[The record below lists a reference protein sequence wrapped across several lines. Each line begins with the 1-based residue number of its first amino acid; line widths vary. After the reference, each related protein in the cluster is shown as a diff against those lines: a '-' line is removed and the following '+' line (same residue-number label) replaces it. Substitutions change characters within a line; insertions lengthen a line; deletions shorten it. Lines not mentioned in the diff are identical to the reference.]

1 MPEEETPVSI
11 SEASH
16 ILGVSEA
23 ALRQWTDEGRIR
35 AFITPGGHRRYAPSE
50 LKKFA
55 GTQTKALGIKDL
67 VVELEETI
75 AQHREIARTYLEK
88 IPWFGDLGRKSQEK
102 LADMGR
108 SLLQLII
115 RYISE
120 PAHRKEI
127 LEQVR
132 ENGASLGR
140 LCADLQL
147 PLTDSVEA
155 FLLHRDPIVSATT
168 HLMKKRESHAGRI
181 IGVIP
186 MIGQVMDDALLALV
200 AAHQQARNGAGD
212 RQKSGPRSP

>member
-1 MPEEETPVSI
+1 VPEEETPVSI

-23 ALRQWTDEGRIR
+23 ALRQWTDEGRIK
-35 AFITPGGHRRYAPSE
+35 AFVTPGGHRRYSHSE

-55 GTQTKALGIKDL
+55 SAQTKALGIKDL

-75 AQHREIARTYLEK
+75 AQHREIARAYLQK
-88 IPWFGDLGRKSQEK
+88 IPWYGDLSRKSQET

-115 RYISE
+115 KYISE
-120 PAHRKEI
+120 PPRRKET
-127 LEQVR
+127 LEQIR
-132 ENGASLGR
+132 QAGASLGR

-168 HLMKKRESHAGRI
+168 HLMKKREAHSGRI

-186 MIGQVMDDALLALV
+186 MIGQVMDEALLALV
-200 AAHQQARNGAGD
+200 AAHQEVRNGSKD
-212 RQKSGPRSP
+212 RQEAGQD